1 MTQAAIPI
9 LVFVAVACGAFA
21 AGTLLDQRRARAR
34 LIRERLAAEPTQPG
48 RETLALLRDEMF
60 SRIPAFDTLLRRS
73 ERVSRLQILLEQA
86 GLSIRAGN
94 LLILCVISAAMV
106 TAAAYV
112 LAAPLPP
119 DEALLFT
126 GAGGLLGIVL
136 PYSYASWK

>member
-21 AGTLLDQRRARAR
+21 AGMLLDQRRARAR

-86 GLSIRAGN
+86 GLSMRAGN
-94 LLILCVISAAMV
+94 LLIVCLLSAAAG
-106 TAAAYV
+106 AAAGYV
-112 LAAPLPP
+112 LAQPLPAQ
-119 DEALLFT
+119 ETLLFT
-126 GAGGLLGIVL
+126 GTGVGLGMIV
-136 PYSYASWK
+136 PYSYVT